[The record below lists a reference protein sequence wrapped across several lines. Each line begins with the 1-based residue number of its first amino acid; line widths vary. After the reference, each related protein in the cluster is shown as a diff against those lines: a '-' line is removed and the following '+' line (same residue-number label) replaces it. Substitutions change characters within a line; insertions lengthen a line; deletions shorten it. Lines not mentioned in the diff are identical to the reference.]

1 MKELINITE
10 QKGVQL
16 VDARELHRKLQ
27 TGRDFSN
34 WIKGRIR
41 EYGFIENEDYF
52 TENQWFAKFGESKVS
67 ENKRFTNAGGD
78 RRSKDYFI
86 TTNMAKELAMVE
98 RNEQGRKIRRYF
110 IEMEKIALQTIIK
123 MPKSLNVYGMEALP
137 YVEWLLLHNYSVTS
151 GQYHARIRK
160 HPQHFYKAST
170 GKWYI
175 NKAFAEQLL
184 EICSSCEKL
193 KEVKGLPQVHQMTIF
208 EVIAEVKAEQEKL
221 NQPKQ

>member
-16 VDARELHRKLQ
+16 VDARELHKKLQ

-160 HPQHFYKAST
+160 HPQHFYRAST

-184 EICSSCEKL
+184 EIRSSCEKL

>member
-10 QKGVQL
+10 QKGIQL
-16 VDARELHRKLQ
+16 VDARELHGKLQ
-27 TGRDFSN
+27 TGRKFTT
-34 WIKGRIR
+34 WIQGRIM
-41 EYGFIENEDYF
+41 EYGFTLNEDYF
-52 TENQWFAKFGESKVS
+52 IENQTFSQNGEVK
-67 ENKRFTNAGGD
+67 TTTHGGF
-78 RRSKDYFI
+78 RHRKDYFI

-151 GQYHARIRK
+151 GQYHAHIRK
-160 HPQHFYKAST
+160 YPQHFYKSSA

-184 EICSSCEKL
+184 EIRSCCQKL
-193 KEVKGLPQVHQMTIF
+193 KEVKGLPQVHQVTLF
-208 EVIAEVKAEQEKL
+208 EVLAEVEGQVAPASK
-221 NQPKQ
+221 

>member
-1 MKELINITE
+1 MNELVKITE
-10 QKGVQL
+10 QEGIQL

-34 WIKGRIR
+34 WIKGRIQ
-41 EYGFIENEDYF
+41 EYGFIRNEDYF
-52 TENQWFAKFGESKVS
+52 IEDNQHNYTENQILRQNGRKVEKGRPTINYHLS
-67 ENKRFTNAGGD
+67 L
-78 RRSKDYFI
+78 
-86 TTNMAKELAMVE
+86 NMAKELAMVE

-160 HPQHFYKAST
+160 HPQHFYRAST

-184 EICSSCEKL
+184 EIRSSCEKL

>member
-1 MKELINITE
+1 MNELVKITE
-10 QKGVQL
+10 QEGIQL

-34 WIKGRIR
+34 WIKGRIQ
-41 EYGFIENEDYF
+41 EYGFIRNEDYF
-52 TENQWFAKFGESKVS
+52 IEDNQHNYTENQILRQNGRKVEKGRPTINYHLS
-67 ENKRFTNAGGD
+67 L
-78 RRSKDYFI
+78 
-86 TTNMAKELAMVE
+86 NMAKELAMVE

-151 GQYHARIRK
+151 GQYHTRIRK

-184 EICSSCEKL
+184 EIRSSCEKL

>member
-1 MKELINITE
+1 MKELINTIEQTMSSFEIAKLTGKQHSHIMRDIRTLNKAYENLHQSKIGLKHRISDLGEGRQRNDPYFELTKMQTFDLLTGYNTE
-10 QKGVQL
+10 LRIKVNRRW
-16 VDARELHRKLQ
+16 AEL
-27 TGRDFSN
+27 
-34 WIKGRIR
+34 
-41 EYGFIENEDYF
+41 E
-52 TENQWFAKFGESKVS
+52 
-67 ENKRFTNAGGD
+67 
-78 RRSKDYFI
+78 
-86 TTNMAKELAMVE
+86 
-98 RNEQGRKIRRYF
+98 
-110 IEMEKIALQTIIK
+110 ALTQIK

-184 EICSSCEKL
+184 EIRSSCEKL